1 MSIHADRI
9 IAVRTTKIVYLDGDT
24 VVKVFDSDY
33 SKADVLNEAINQ
45 ARVEETGLPIP
56 KLKAV
61 QMMDGKWTISLAYVE
76 GKKLQQLMVEEPER
90 YDEYLE
96 MFVDLQL
103 TVHHKRVPLLT
114 NMRDK
119 MNRKIE
125 ISGLEEE
132 KREALK
138 KTLAALP
145 MRDALCHGDF
155 IPSNIM
161 IDREGRP
168 YILDWSHA
176 TQGEPCADAA
186 RTYLPLDYAFDERC
200 FRGDF
205 PAGRTSPLRSV
216 PSTHAARRPHKTAAR
231 MSPTE
236 LGPLSKNSVRTG
248 PSSYRRARQY
258 SAREISSPLLTDYRP
273 RTTRRTTWPS
283 RAAGRCAASRPRADA
298 PRSGQR
304 SRPPYSRR

>member
-186 RTYLPLDYAFDERC
+186 RTYLL
-200 FRGDF
+200 FRSQ
-205 PAGRTSPLRSV
+205 GREDT
-216 PSTHAARRPHKTAAR
+216 AAKYLGLFCEKSKTAK
-231 MSPTE
+231 E
-236 LGPLSKNSVRTG
+236 DVLV
-248 PSSYRRARQY
+248 
-258 SAREISSPLLTDYRP
+258 
-273 RTTRRTTWPS
+273 W
-283 RAAGRCAASRPRADA
+283 AAPVAASHLVKKGRPMEREFM
-298 PRSGQR
+298 RGCV
-304 SRPPYSRR
+304 